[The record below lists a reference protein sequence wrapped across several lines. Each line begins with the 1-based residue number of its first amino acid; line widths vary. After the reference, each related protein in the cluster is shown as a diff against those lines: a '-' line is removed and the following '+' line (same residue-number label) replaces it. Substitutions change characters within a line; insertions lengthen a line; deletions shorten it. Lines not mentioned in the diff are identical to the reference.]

1 MGGIIQVLMVG
12 FFASAALKPYGGWW
26 LLAPALVVGLLGG
39 GVYVGAFTLI
49 ATEQPAAYVELALSS
64 ASVAD
69 TFGIITA
76 NILGAMAWIG

>member
-1 MGGIIQVLMVG
+1 MIIR
-12 FFASAALKPYGGWW
+12 LKAINPLRRLRWPFGDWW
-26 LLAPALVVGLLGG
+26 LLAPALFVGFLGG

-69 TFGIITA
+69 TLGM
-76 NILGAMAWIG
+76 ILASGED